1 MAALVEGFSHKCS
14 YCGLRDAPQ
23 LYDFHHVDP
32 STKSFGIA
40 NSSTTRSKQAYADEA
55 KKCIMLC
62 ANCHRRIENGLI
74 SLDDFTPILFD
85 EEKYFKTLEDL
96 IS

>member
-1 MAALVEGFSHKCS
+1 
-14 YCGLRDAPQ
+14 
-23 LYDFHHVDP
+23 
-32 STKSFGIA
+32 
-40 NSSTTRSKQAYADEA
+40 
-55 KKCIMLC
+55 MLC

>member
-1 MAALVEGFSHKCS
+1 MHLSYTTFITLTHLQKVLVSQILLLQEVN
-14 YCGLRDAPQ
+14 RP
-23 LYDFHHVDP
+23 
-32 STKSFGIA
+32 
-40 NSSTTRSKQAYADEA
+40 YADEA